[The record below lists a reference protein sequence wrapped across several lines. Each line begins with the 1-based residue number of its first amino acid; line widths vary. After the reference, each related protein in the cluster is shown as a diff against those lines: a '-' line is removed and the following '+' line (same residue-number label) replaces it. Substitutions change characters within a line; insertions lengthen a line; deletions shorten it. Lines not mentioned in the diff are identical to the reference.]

1 MFKYAKIINKETKQ
15 CEVGF
20 GTNTEFYKAIGMTEM
35 EVEKAYDGK
44 WYVEGY
50 APEKPQSVIDEERI
64 EELEQYLK
72 DTDWYAIRKAD
83 NGEDMPEEIRTA
95 RQEARDEISRLRG
108 E

>member
-1 MFKYAKIINKETKQ
+1 MYGKVINEETKQ
-15 CEVGF
+15 CEVAF
-20 GTNTEFYKAIGMTEM
+20 GDNYKLYKSIGMSPIDCEQ
-35 EVEKAYDGK
+35 AYDGQ
-44 WYVEGY
+44 WYLKGY
-50 APEKPQSVIDEERI
+50 APAKPQSVIDKERI

-83 NGEDMPEEIRTA
+83 NGEEMPEEIRTA